1 MTTLY
6 KKVGRR
12 YKPLA
17 EHEHTRPHR
26 ADQAAARPLHP
37 PTEGVLKV
45 TAPRMT
51 FTSFRGMPMLARL
64 IRLGDRYGLKG
75 CITHSLEDRHTH
87 DKEPLIEFYTLIGDD
102 KDGSLAWDGVKGYW
116 FVSRYY
122 LSTFMGTCEYSRDG
136 GPVKNGLSLNGGYPE
151 YDLDAQDC
159 QKVAAWIESLDQG
172 EGNEAA

>member
-1 MTTLY
+1 M
-6 KKVGRR
+6 
-12 YKPLA
+12 
-17 EHEHTRPHR
+17 
-26 ADQAAARPLHP
+26 
-37 PTEGVLKV
+37 

-64 IRLGDRYGLKG
+64 IRLGDRYGLDG
-75 CITHSLEDRHTH
+75 CITHALENGYTSFE
-87 DKEPLIEFYTLIGDD
+87 EPLIEFYTLIGDD
-102 KDGSLAWDGVKGYW
+102 KDGSLSWDGVKGYW

-136 GPVKNGLSLNGGYPE
+136 GPVKNGLSLDGGYPE